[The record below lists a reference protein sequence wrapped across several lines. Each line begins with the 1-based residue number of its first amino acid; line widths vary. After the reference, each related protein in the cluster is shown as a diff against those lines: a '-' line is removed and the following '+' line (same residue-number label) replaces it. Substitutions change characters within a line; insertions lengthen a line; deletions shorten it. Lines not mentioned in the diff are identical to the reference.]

1 MAMPN
6 PERVNHHRVDRRC
19 AVQAG
24 AIGLL
29 GLGMNHLLGLRAIGA
44 EAPKKENSQKAL
56 TNILMRI
63 LAVFAASGLSV
74 LGAGAVVGID
84 TVQAVFLAGLLGV
97 ASVIERLARAFLDDG
112 KLSLAEINDAFKS
125 VDKKAN

>member
-1 MAMPN
+1 MTT
-6 PERVNHHRVDRRC
+6 
-19 AVQAG
+19 
-24 AIGLL
+24 
-29 GLGMNHLLGLRAIGA
+29 
-44 EAPKKENSQKAL
+44 KKIVEPTKNDHPQKAL

-84 TVQAVFLAGLLGV
+84 TVQAVMLAGLLGV
-97 ASVIERLARAFLDDG
+97 ATVIERLARAFLDDG
-112 KLSLAEINDAFKS
+112 RLSLTEINDAFKS